1 MRDALLFVA
10 KVTVAHVISYLVV
23 GALAYEW
30 LTKPFYEGSGA
41 LFTSF
46 MRSPADPEDL
56 SHITLWLLP
65 AQLARGTLFGAALLP
80 LRAFLLGRPRPDRF
94 LALAGLCVVS
104 ASGPRRPRRPATS
117 RASSTCDPSSTGL
130 STCVSSPSSWSSS
143 SRSLRGSPGGW
154 AHPHGAARPDA
165 DRAAGS
171 TPWNTK
177 AS

>member
-94 LALAGLCVVS
+94 LALAGLCVVF
-104 ASGPRRPRRPATS
+104 GF
-117 RASSTCDPSSTGL
+117 
-130 STCVSSPSSWSSS
+130 WSSAAAAPGNIEGLVYLRPEFDWPVHLRVQPELLVQLFS
-143 SRSLRGSPGGW
+143 FSAWVAWWMGPPPRSC
-154 AHPHGAARPDA
+154 AA
-165 DRAAGS
+165 
-171 TPWNTK
+171 
-177 AS
+177 